1 LPFDLVEPDRKGFP
15 MSVKKVIAAATLPA
29 MMASPVIAA
38 GDNPAASLSLRGES
52 GDQAADQTG
61 QYPQPIPVPPIEAA
75 QAGGIS
81 SYVLIGGAVVA
92 LVVIGAVVL
101 GSSHHNSTPASA

>member
-1 LPFDLVEPDRKGFP
+1 
-15 MSVKKVIAAATLPA
+15 MSVRNVIAAATLPA
-29 MMASPVIAA
+29 MMASPVVAA

-52 GDQAADQTG
+52 SRSAADEANQDA
-61 QYPQPIPVPPIEAA
+61 QVPIPPIEAA
-75 QAGGIS
+75 QSAGIS